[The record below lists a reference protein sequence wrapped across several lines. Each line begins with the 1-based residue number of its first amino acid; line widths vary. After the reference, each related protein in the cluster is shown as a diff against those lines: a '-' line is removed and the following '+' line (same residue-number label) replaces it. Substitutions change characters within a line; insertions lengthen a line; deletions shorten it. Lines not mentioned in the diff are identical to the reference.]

1 MALRFHERESGID
14 RANSKHL
21 WLQPASPITN
31 PQNLVFFV
39 RTPFSIHQHGGFSSA
54 TDATRGAASASSTCS
69 MRSVDAP
76 RLNRPPFVVGVEHD
90 DPAVVGSEKSEK
102 HGAHAAGQLLGVF
115 RHRSRAHEFTTSLLD
130 IFHGGVQCHNHAN
143 HQNLRPQLSP
153 RRTSNS
159 ARSRPT
165 TTRRRRCDS
174 SPSAPSAAA
183 SRRSST

>member
-1 MALRFHERESGID
+1 MGK
-14 RANSKHL
+14 ANGVKCLPYSI
-21 WLQPASPITN
+21 QRRGRGD
-31 PQNLVFFV
+31 QNLDNSALHAIRRERFG
-39 RTPFSIHQHGGFSSA
+39 TPSISQM
-54 TDATRGAASASSTCS
+54 GAASASPTCS
-69 MRSVDAP
+69 MRSVAAP
-76 RLNRPPFVVGVEHD
+76 RLNTPPFAVGVEHD

-143 HQNLRPQLSP
+143 HQDHRPQLSP